1 MSFLTSVTSKLTLF
15 SRRNYGMVAPGDI
28 YLLEHGEDSL
38 KAVLLHQEPAKW
50 SPGSVFD
57 GENIVFPLP
66 AADKKTQKI
75 PTLFKETGDHFFA
88 CPCNLQTR
96 VRKIY

>member
-1 MSFLTSVTSKLTLF
+1 MSTPSKCSDVPHLF

-66 AADKKTQKI
+66 AADKKTQKSQ
-75 PTLFKETGDHFFA
+75 HSS
-88 CPCNLQTR
+88 
-96 VRKIY
+96 RKLGTIFSLVPVICKHV